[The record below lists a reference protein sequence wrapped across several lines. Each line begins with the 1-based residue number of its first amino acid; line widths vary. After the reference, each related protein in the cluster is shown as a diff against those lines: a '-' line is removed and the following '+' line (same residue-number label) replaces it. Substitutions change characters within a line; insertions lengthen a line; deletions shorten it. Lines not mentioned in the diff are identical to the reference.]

1 MVAWLGRGY
10 TLQAEIRRLL
20 CELEQLKEKTVR
32 SGHTQ
37 FAARL
42 AAMSQAARQVISP
55 AAATEVIAVLDAT
68 DTTAAA
74 ATAVVAGAN
83 CLENGPSSD
92 HSRVNKEQSDVDLRQ
107 RKTGHSVK
115 EKIKSPKNIPD
126 SGTLKVCPV
135 NLSSHLIDG
144 MIDDP
149 T

>member
-55 AAATEVIAVLDAT
+55 AAATEVIAVLDAA
-68 DTTAAA
+68 DTAAA
-74 ATAVVAGAN
+74 AAAVVAGGN

-115 EKIKSPKNIPD
+115 EKIKSPKNSPD
-126 SGTLKVCPV
+126 SGTLKVCQV
-135 NLSSHLIDG
+135 NLSSRLIDG
-144 MIDDP
+144 MIDDDP

>member
-1 MVAWLGRGY
+1 MIGCLVRTPY

-55 AAATEVIAVLDAT
+55 AAATEVIAVLDAA
-68 DTTAAA
+68 DSAA
-74 ATAVVAGAN
+74 GN

-92 HSRVNKEQSDVDLRQ
+92 HRVKESDVDLRQ
-107 RKTGHSVK
+107 RKTSHSVK
-115 EKIKSPKNIPD
+115 EKIKSPKNSPD
-126 SGTLKVCPV
+126 SGTLKVCQV
-135 NLSSHLIDG
+135 DLSHLID
-144 MIDDP
+144 
-149 T
+149 